1 LFATLLVLF
10 IKTTVPQSPG
20 NNRLARTSPSA
31 GRPLFGISSA
41 AVHHFKGC

>member
-31 GRPLFGISSA
+31 GRRFIRNQLSSRA
-41 AVHHFKGC
+41 SL